1 MAQSREEFHMN
12 MEQLSSGMDT
22 IWVVLTA
29 AMILLMEGGF
39 ALLEAGFVRQKNA
52 VSIIMKVFVDITF
65 GALVFYFLG
74 FAFMFGHDR
83 LGIIGTSGFMLTG
96 DLTGTPSNIAHDTYW
111 LFQCAF
117 VIAVISIVSGAVAE
131 RVNFKA
137 YILYTIAMT
146 GLIYPIA
153 GHWVWN
159 VGGWL
164 GSMGML
170 DFAGSAVIHALGGF
184 SALAAAMFIGPRF
197 GKFNEQGKPN
207 IVPPSNLPLASVG
220 AFILWFGWFGFNS
233 GSTLSATNGSIG
245 HIAVTT
251 MLAAAAGGAACIL
264 FTMFRYRK
272 SDPPMVINGSLAGL
286 VGITAGCAFVTD
298 AAAIVIGA
306 VSGMMMMFAS
316 EWLEKRGIDDPVG
329 AFAVHGV
336 SGSIGTLSV
345 GLFAVPDLSQSA
357 GKGFS
362 GLLYGGGFSL
372 LGVQALGLVVLICWG
387 FGLTWV
393 ILRGINAIVPV
404 RVGIDEELIGL
415 DIGIHGVPA
424 YSPEPDFIDFD
435 RLKIPSSSSIAI
447 SRGKSTVSPE
457 VH

>member
-1 MAQSREEFHMN
+1 MDLN
-12 MEQLSSGMDT
+12 QLTQGLDT

-65 GALVFYFLG
+65 GALVFYFFG
-74 FAFMFGHDR
+74 FALMYGKDAGA
-83 LGIIGTSGFMLTG
+83 LIGTTGFLLKG
-96 DLTGTPSNIAHDTYW
+96 DLSHIQLSISHDTYW

-131 RVNFKA
+131 RINFRA

-153 GHWVWN
+153 GHWVWA

-164 GSMGML
+164 GKIGML

-184 SALAAAMFIGPRF
+184 SALAAAIVVGPRI
-197 GKFNEQGKPN
+197 GKFTEDGTAN

-251 MLAAAAGGAACIL
+251 MLAAASGGACCIL

-272 SDPPMVINGSLAGL
+272 ADPPMVINGALAGL

-298 AAAIVIGA
+298 TAAILIGA
-306 VSGMMMMFAS
+306 VCGVAMIFAT
-316 EWLEKRGIDDPVG
+316 EYLEARRVDDPVG

-336 SGSIGTLSV
+336 SGSLGTLAV
-345 GLFAVPDLSQSA
+345 GLFATPELTSSV
-357 GKGFS
+357 GKGYY
-362 GLLYGGGFSL
+362 GLFYGGGWSL
-372 LGVQALGLVVLICWG
+372 LGVQALGLLTVTVWG
-387 FGLTWV
+387 FAVTWV
-393 ILRGINAIVPV
+393 ALKLINRLV
-404 RVGIDEELIGL
+404 RVRVSRDEELVGL
-415 DIGIHGVPA
+415 DVGIHGVPA
-424 YSPEPDFIDFD
+424 YSEEHDFIDVTK
-435 RLKIPSSSSIAI
+435 LT
-447 SRGKSTVSPE
+447 RGRE
-457 VH
+457 E

>member
-1 MAQSREEFHMN
+1 MDLAT
-12 MEQLSSGMDT
+12 LSSGLDT

-65 GALVFYFLG
+65 GALVFFFFG
-74 FAFMFGHDR
+74 FALMYGKDAFG
-83 LGIIGTSGFMLTG
+83 LFGTSGFMIKG
-96 DLTGTPSNIAHDTYW
+96 DLTHIDLNISNATYW

-131 RVNFKA
+131 RINFRA
-137 YILYTIAMT
+137 YILFTIAMT

-153 GHWVWN
+153 GHWVWS

-164 GSMGML
+164 GRLGMI

-184 SALAAAMFIGPRF
+184 AALAAAMFIGPRI
-197 GKFNEQGKPN
+197 GKFSESGAAN

-233 GSTLSATNGSIG
+233 GSTLSATNSSIG

-251 MLAAAAGGAACIL
+251 MLSAAAGGAACIL

-272 SDPPMVINGSLAGL
+272 ADPPMVINGSLAGL
-286 VGITAGCAFVTD
+286 VGITAGCAFVSNM
-298 AAAIVIGA
+298 AAILIGA
-306 VSGMMMMFAS
+306 VCGIAMVFAT
-316 EWLEKRGIDDPVG
+316 EYLESKQIDDPVG

-336 SGSIGTLSV
+336 SGSIGTLAL
-345 GLFAVPDLSQSA
+345 GLFAIPELSQGV
-357 GKGFS
+357 GKGYG
-362 GLLYGGGFSL
+362 GLFYGGGFQL
-372 LGVQALGLVVLICWG
+372 LGIQALGLVTVIIWG
-387 FGLTWV
+387 FGLTW
-393 ILRGINAIVPV
+393 IAFKLINMLVPV
-404 RVGIDEELIGL
+404 RVSRDEELVGL
-415 DIGIHGVPA
+415 DVGIHGVPA
-424 YSPEPDFIDFD
+424 YSQEHDFIELTKL
-435 RLKIPSSSSIAI
+435 R
-447 SRGKSTVSPE
+447 R
-457 VH
+457 

>member
-1 MAQSREEFHMN
+1 MD
-12 MEQLSSGMDT
+12 LSTLAGGLDT

-65 GALVFYFLG
+65 GAMVFYFFG
-74 FAFMFGHDR
+74 FAFMYGKDVSG
-83 LGIIGTSGFMLTG
+83 LIGTTGFMMGG
-96 DLTGTPSNIAHDTYW
+96 DLTHIKLSISHDTYW

-131 RVNFKA
+131 RINFRA

-153 GHWVWN
+153 GHWVWS
-159 VGGWL
+159 VGGWIGSL
-164 GSMGML
+164 GMI

-184 SALAAAMFIGPRF
+184 SALAAALFIGPRI
-197 GKFNEQGKPN
+197 GKFSENGTSN

-233 GSTLSATNGSIG
+233 GSTLSATNSSIG

-251 MLAAAAGGAACIL
+251 MLSAAAGGASCIL

-272 SDPPMVINGSLAGL
+272 ADPPMVINGSLAGL
-286 VGITAGCAFVTD
+286 VGITAGCAFVSD
-298 AAAIVIGA
+298 GVAILIGVICGIVMVVA
-306 VSGMMMMFAS
+306 T
-316 EWLEKRGIDDPVG
+316 EYLESKKIDDPVG

-336 SGSIGTLSV
+336 SGSIGTLAL
-345 GLFAVPDLSQSA
+345 GLFAKPELTEGV
-357 GKGFS
+357 GRGYS
-362 GLLYGGGFSL
+362 GLFYGGGWQL
-372 LGVQALGLVVLICWG
+372 LGIQALGLVIVSVWG
-387 FGLTWV
+387 FVLTWGA
-393 ILRGINAIVPV
+393 LKLINRFIPV
-404 RVGIDEELIGL
+404 RVSRDEELVGL
-415 DIGIHGVPA
+415 DVGIHGVPA
-424 YSPEPDFIDFD
+424 YSQDHEFIDID
-435 RLKIPSSSSIAI
+435 ALRRESK
-447 SRGKSTVSPE
+447 
-457 VH
+457 